1 MTPQLAALVPA
12 WYRPP
17 HHPPQTIDAACA
29 VFGFSRADLT
39 GNARFAGLVRAR
51 WAVMLAMHRRGYST
65 PRIGRALGG
74 RDHTTVM
81 HGLLRGKLIEASNPE
96 FASKCAAVAAA

>member
-1 MTPQLAALVPA
+1 MTPQLAAMVPS

-17 HHPPQTIDAACA
+17 RHPPETINAACA
-29 VFGFSRADLT
+29 VFGFTRAELISDHR
-39 GNARFAGLVRAR
+39 GAGVVRAR

-65 PRIGRALGG
+65 PRIGRALGN

-81 HGLLRGKLIEASNPE
+81 HGLQRGKLIEARDPE
-96 FASKCAAVAAA
+96 FARLCVAVASA